1 MQNKMILRTI
11 TVSKSSNLIFR
22 LVVSAICI
30 MFLLSSCKLQLGSE
44 TTATPSP
51 LSPSQTPTDTLT
63 PTEVPTQTPFIITAT
78 PNIGTTAPTPQG
90 TFFLSLADEGF
101 FHLFAYS
108 PQTLPLTRL
117 TDNAFDDITPA
128 ISPNGKWLAF
138 ASNRNSYWDLYLLD
152 LSSGNVSRLTDTPE
166 YDAAPSWSPDG
177 AFLAY
182 ESYQKGF
189 LSIYIRSVTNS
200 SQVFA
205 LTQDSASDT
214 SPAWSPLGRQI
225 AFISNRSG
233 EPEVWIADLDKSG
246 DGKFIDISKSPQTK
260 ESHPAW
266 SPDGLRLAWAS
277 SDPASGM
284 TGIYV
289 WDSRKPSSPAIFAGS
304 GDWPVWQDNDHLAM
318 RLTAP
323 NQAFLAG
330 YTTSGIVSLPPVLL
344 PGPTN
349 GMAFG
354 NTTAALPGPFE
365 KITQLTPP
373 ALFSSKVTPNPDSLL
388 GRASLI
394 SLTGVQAPYPQLN
407 EFAFDSFQALR
418 SQVAKET
425 GWDALASLENAYV
438 PYTTS
443 LDPGM
448 GEDWLY
454 TGRAFTLNPSQIL
467 ANWMVIVREDFG
479 QETYWRIYLR
489 TTAQDGS
496 QGAPLTEIPWDFG
509 ARTGDPVAYENGGRL
524 ADSIPSGYWV
534 DLTSLAIQYGWE
546 RLPALTEWRTYYA
559 GARFNEL
566 AYTQGL
572 DWYTAMLQLYSPEFL
587 VTPTMVIPP
596 TFTPTRTPMW
606 FRSPTPTSTPTYRPT
621 YTP

>member
-1 MQNKMILRTI
+1 MIFHPKTI
-11 TVSKSSNLIFR
+11 TQSSRLIFSNLF
-22 LVVSAICI
+22 SAICI
-30 MFLLSSCKLQLGSE
+30 MFLLSACRLQLGPDPTS
-44 TTATPSP
+44 TTTSLP
-51 LSPSQTPTDTLT
+51 PSQTPLASST
-63 PTEVPTQTPFIITAT
+63 PTEVPTQTPYIITAT
-78 PNIGTTAPTPQG
+78 PNIGATVPAPQG
-90 TFFLSLADEGF
+90 TFFLSLTDEGY

-117 TDNAFDDITPA
+117 TANAWDDITPA
-128 ISPNGKWLAF
+128 ISPDGKWLAY
-138 ASNRNSYWDLYLLD
+138 ASNQNSYWDLYLLE
-152 LSSGNVSRLTDTPE
+152 LASGNVIRMTDTPE

-177 AFLAY
+177 AFLSY
-182 ESYQKGF
+182 ESYQKGLLGLF
-189 LSIYIRSVTNS
+189 IRSVKDPTK
-200 SQVFA
+200 VYA
-205 LTQDSASDT
+205 LTQDTATNT

-233 EPEVWIADLDKSG
+233 EPEVWIADLNKSG
-246 DGKFIDISKSPQTK
+246 EDKFTNISKSPQTV
-260 ESHPAW
+260 ESHPTW
-266 SPDGLRLAWAS
+266 SPDGTHLAWAS
-277 SDPASGM
+277 ADPSSGF
-284 TGIYV
+284 TSIYV
-289 WDSRKPSSPAIFAGS
+289 WDAGNPSAPAVFAGS
-304 GDWPVWQDNDHLAM
+304 GDWPVWQDNAHLAT

-323 NQAFLAG
+323 NQTFLAG
-330 YTTSGIVSLPPVLL
+330 YTINGIVSLPPVLL
-344 PGPTN
+344 PGPAN
-349 GMAFG
+349 GLVFG
-354 NTTAALPGPFE
+354 NTTTSLPGPFQ
-365 KITQLTPP
+365 KIAQITPA
-373 ALFSSKVTPNPDSLL
+373 ALNNTTVTPHSDTLP
-388 GRASLI
+388 GRASLTT
-394 SLTGVQAPYPQLN
+394 LTGVQAPYPQLN
-407 EFAFDSFQALR
+407 EFAYDSFQALR
-418 SQVAKET
+418 AQVARET

-438 PYTTS
+438 PFTTS
-443 LDPGM
+443 LDPGL

-467 ANWMVIVREDFG
+467 ANWMVIIREDFG

-496 QGAPLTEIPWDFG
+496 QGAPITQVPWDFS

-566 AYTQGL
+566 AFTQGL

-606 FRSPTPTSTPTYRPT
+606 YRSPTPTSTPTHRPT